1 MILSKLLYCFIR
13 WFRIVF
19 ALGIMKRSLKKI
31 IQFPW
36 LKESLFEKIFI
47 FSYSILL
54 GCHER
59 EDVNEAWT
67 RSCSCP
73 GLFSLGKF
81 TKNGYLLRFYFK
93 LVSLTKITKR
103 TTTSLLIVT
112 MMVMAI
118 IIITMMVMAIVI
130 ITMIMMGIIRSSFLF
145 GWPANGNKAFFAV
158 RIISRFSR
166 SQKCNCREQL

>member
-1 MILSKLLYCFIR
+1 
-13 WFRIVF
+13 
-19 ALGIMKRSLKKI
+19 MKRTLKKI
-31 IQFPW
+31 IQIPW
-36 LKESLFEKIFI
+36 LKESLFEEIFI

-73 GLFSLGKF
+73 GLFSSGKF
-81 TKNGYLLRFYFK
+81 TKNSYLVRFYFK

-112 MMVMAI
+112 IMVMAIIIAMMVMAI
-118 IIITMMVMAIVI
+118 I
-130 ITMIMMGIIRSSFLF
+130 RSCFLF
-145 GWPANGNKAFFAV
+145 GWPANGNRAFFAV
-158 RIISRFSR
+158 RTICRFSR
-166 SQKCNCREQL
+166 SRKSNFREQLAQNVCKRL

>member
-1 MILSKLLYCFIR
+1 
-13 WFRIVF
+13 
-19 ALGIMKRSLKKI
+19 MKRSLKKI
-31 IQFPW
+31 IQFRW
-36 LKESLFEKIFI
+36 LKECLFEKIFI

-118 IIITMMVMAIVI
+118 VI
-130 ITMIMMGIIRSSFLF
+130 ITMVMAIIRSSFLF

-158 RIISRFSR
+158 RIISVFSR

>member
-1 MILSKLLYCFIR
+1 
-13 WFRIVF
+13 
-19 ALGIMKRSLKKI
+19 MKRSLKKI
-31 IQFPW
+31 IQFRW
-36 LKESLFEKIFI
+36 LKECLFEKIFI

-118 IIITMMVMAIVI
+118 VI
-130 ITMIMMGIIRSSFLF
+130 ITMVMAIIRSSFLF
-145 GWPANGNKAFFAV
+145 GWPANGNEAFFAV

-166 SQKCNCREQL
+166 SQKCNCCEQL

>member
-1 MILSKLLYCFIR
+1 
-13 WFRIVF
+13 
-19 ALGIMKRSLKKI
+19 MKRSLKKI
-31 IQFPW
+31 IQFRW
-36 LKESLFEKIFI
+36 LKECLFEKIFI

-93 LVSLTKITKR
+93 LVFLTKITNR

-118 IIITMMVMAIVI
+118 IIITIMVMAIVI
-130 ITMIMMGIIRSSFLF
+130 ITMVMAIIRSSFLF
-145 GWPANGNKAFFAV
+145 GWPANGNEAFFAV

>member
-1 MILSKLLYCFIR
+1 
-13 WFRIVF
+13 
-19 ALGIMKRSLKKI
+19 MKRSLKKI
-31 IQFPW
+31 IQFRW
-36 LKESLFEKIFI
+36 LKECLFEKIFI

-73 GLFSLGKF
+73 GLLSLGKF

-118 IIITMMVMAIVI
+118 VI
-130 ITMIMMGIIRSSFLF
+130 ITMVMAIIRSSFLF

-158 RIISRFSR
+158 RIISVFSR

>member
-1 MILSKLLYCFIR
+1 MMILSKLLYCFIC

-73 GLFSLGKF
+73 GF
-81 TKNGYLLRFYFK
+81 LLRFYFK
-93 LVSLTKITKR
+93 LVSLTNITKR

-118 IIITMMVMAIVI
+118 IITMMVMAVVIITMMVMA
-130 ITMIMMGIIRSSFLF
+130 IIRSSFLF